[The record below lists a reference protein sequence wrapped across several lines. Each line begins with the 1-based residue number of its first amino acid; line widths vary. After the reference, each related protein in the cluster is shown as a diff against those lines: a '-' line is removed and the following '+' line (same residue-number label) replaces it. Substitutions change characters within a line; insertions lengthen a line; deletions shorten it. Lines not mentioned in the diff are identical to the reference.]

1 MGNNLFNKGKSEGEA
16 RAAALDEASTEELS
30 TRTSVADQQ
39 LQEASK
45 QAIEDRIG
53 LDKSL
58 IQPTR
63 MEFTNT
69 DGKTI
74 TSVYHQMLTQDSK
87 ISNIKAEDKP
97 VFRMWRS
104 LINHALYLR
113 AYDFALVLHAEY
125 EHELAINSS
134 VGGFERKALITTI
147 SNMIKGKGEGQNEG
161 KKLL

>member
-1 MGNNLFNKGKSEGEA
+1 MGNSLFGKGKTDDEK
-16 RAAALDEASTEELS
+16 RVAALDDASTEELS
-30 TRTSVADQQ
+30 TRTAVADQQ

-63 MEFTNT
+63 IEFT
-69 DGKTI
+69 DSKGKVI
-74 TSVYHQMLTQDSK
+74 ASIFHQMLTQDSK

-97 VFRMWRS
+97 IFRMWRS

-147 SNMIKGKGEGQNEG
+147 SNMIKGKGEGQEG
-161 KKLL
+161 KKLI